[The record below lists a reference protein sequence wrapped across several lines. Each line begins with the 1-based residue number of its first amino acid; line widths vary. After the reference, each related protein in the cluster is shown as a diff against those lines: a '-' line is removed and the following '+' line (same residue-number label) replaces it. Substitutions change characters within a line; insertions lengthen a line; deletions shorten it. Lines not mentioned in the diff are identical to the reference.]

1 VTKQLDLTVKHPRY
15 ALDKDFYDKV
25 RIGRSGHRLVEQFV
39 IPPYNGRG
47 VRVRKGH
54 TVRIIQESGPQI
66 GDVGFWNADNHRESF
81 AAMRTWLVEGWI
93 IRVNTR
99 LWSDLPWF
107 RPMVT
112 CTADTV
118 VTDPGTEFHHH
129 FMGVHCSPEAAEMRF
144 GIAGLNACLL
154 NLLQAIE
161 PFGVKE
167 ENLRENI
174 NVHEKNRSD
183 PMTGKRTITRG
194 DGKPGDYIE
203 FFAEMDL
210 IVGVS
215 VCPFGDGTGNP
226 TRSGRSLVHP
236 LRVQVYDT
244 GIVPKAFPAW
254 TDWRGRR

>member
-161 PFGVKE
+161 RPLPRAPAPRAG
-167 ENLRENI
+167 LR
-174 NVHEKNRSD
+174 HRDS
-183 PMTGKRTITRG
+183 
-194 DGKPGDYIE
+194 
-203 FFAEMDL
+203 AE
-210 IVGVS
+210 GVS
-215 VCPFGDGTGNP
+215 RLDRLARPPMNRPRGT
-226 TRSGRSLVHP
+226 TLHEQGR
-236 LRVQVYDT
+236 LRRAGT
-244 GIVPKAFPAW
+244 I
-254 TDWRGRR
+254 R